1 MITLKQFLEAG
12 QYRITEGSDY
22 GWQCYGDNSYTMDV
36 QAGDWQSNSAHV
48 VFDRVT
54 QEVFQATCY
63 DYKNER
69 AYRIFGSDDARRM
82 HTAECLVRKCDERE
96 AWEDV
101 NYVDLEVDEDFLEKM
116 TAIMLEQ
123 EYDTMVSIPLDL
135 GKEEL
140 HTLMLMAHE
149 KNITL
154 NEMVAEVLQ
163 AAIDHAKEI
172 VGTDNG
178 FQK

>member
-1 MITLKQFLEAG
+1 
-12 QYRITEGSDY
+12 
-22 GWQCYGDNSYTMDV
+22 
-36 QAGDWQSNSAHV
+36 
-48 VFDRVT
+48 
-54 QEVFQATCY
+54 
-63 DYKNER
+63 
-69 AYRIFGSDDARRM
+69 
-82 HTAECLVRKCDERE
+82 VRKCDERE